1 MKTTDPWKL
10 AATPRLIPGLA
21 LVVASMLALFLVPHE
36 YFVVATFVS
45 TSCMMG
51 AAYGLGG
58 LRVARRPRTTSLVIG
73 VLTAA
78 LLYLIFYLGGAAI
91 DTLHPFGISSAA
103 EESIY
108 ALIASPSNP
117 LYLQVGLLFFDSAG
131 YESFFRGVLQHRL
144 QATIGVAAA
153 PAVALIDAGLHI
165 ATLNPVWVAGTFF
178 TDLIWGLTYHYGKGT
193 QASFTSHLVWDLII
207 FVVLPVK

>member
-1 MKTTDPWKL
+1 
-10 AATPRLIPGLA
+10 LIPGLA

-131 YESFFRGVLQHRL
+131 YESFFRGVLQRRL
-144 QATIGVAAA
+144 QVTIGVAAA

-193 QASFTSHLVWDLII
+193 QASFTSHLAWDLII

>member
-1 MKTTDPWKL
+1 M
-10 AATPRLIPGLA
+10 
-21 LVVASMLALFLVPHE
+21 VFVSMLALFLVPHE

-45 TSCMMG
+45 TCCMLG
-51 AAYGLGG
+51 VAYGLGG
-58 LRVARRPRTTSLVIG
+58 LGVARRPRAVSIVIG

-78 LLYLIFYLGGAAI
+78 FLYLIFYLGGAAI
-91 DTLHPFGISSAA
+91 DALHPLGISSTA

-131 YESFFRGVLQHRL
+131 YESFFRGVLQRRL
-144 QATIGVAAA
+144 QVTIGVAAA

-178 TDLIWGLTYHYGKGT
+178 TDLIWGLTYYYGRGT
-193 QASFTSHLVWDLII
+193 QASFTSHLVWDLAI
-207 FVVLPVK
+207 FVVRPVS